1 MKDTVLRDNILAMFG
16 VNYKMADESIM
27 EIQIYGMKDGKTIFH
42 SRAHQMKLQMECDYG
57 IYKGTAIKT
66 EVLLHSD
73 RYLRASES
81 IGYEFDPA
89 GGLELP
95 ETGLSDRFLE
105 PVSAL
110 LAEKY
115 PTSGTLVSVG
125 DKVKNLLNLE
135 SFKYYLQMPEYIY
148 PNNER
153 IAQLGFMTFVLNSV
167 IVIGFAMVAQVIL
180 CSVCAFVISRQ
191 LSPRASKAV
200 LLFFLLKLP
209 EQKKFRIV
217 HILLAVIIAGG
228 IGNMIDRFRLDYVV
242 DFISFVLINYP
253 IFNVAD
259 IYVVV
264 ATIGLFILFLFVY
277 KEKDLEFLN
286 FKQNRYREMK

>member
-1 MKDTVLRDNILAMFG
+1 MNKEKKSRIIMLLIDVLIA
-16 VNYKMADESIM
+16 A
-27 EIQIYGMKDGKTIFH
+27 
-42 SRAHQMKLQMECDYG
+42 
-57 IYKGTAIKT
+57 
-66 EVLLHSD
+66 VLLV
-73 RYLRASES
+73 
-81 IGYEFDPA
+81 FDQFTKHLAVVHLKGQAPYV
-89 GGLELP
+89 LELQYL
-95 ETGLSDRFLE
+95 ENRGSAFGMLQNQKVFILFVGIVFL
-105 PVSAL
+105 
-110 LAEKY
+110 
-115 PTSGTLVSVG
+115 
-125 DKVKNLLNLE
+125 
-135 SFKYYLQMPEYIY
+135 
-148 PNNER
+148 
-153 IAQLGFMTFVLNSV
+153 
-167 IVIGFAMVAQVIL
+167 
-180 CSVCAFVISRQ
+180 
-191 LSPRASKAV
+191 AV